1 MTSGKIMYENF
12 LRIAKSKGLTPYKI
26 SKGTG
31 VSCATLTSWKNGDYT
46 PKLDK
51 LKLIADFLQVDLT
64 DITKGGGENRLPI
77 LGEIAC
83 GSPIFADENIQG
95 FANPC
100 YGINADFCL
109 FAKGDSMIGARI
121 YEGDLVFIRK
131 QPRVDNGEIAAVL
144 VEDSAT
150 LKRVYLYPEEE
161 KLVLAPENP
170 KYKPLVFVGD
180 ELNQIQILG
189 KAVAFQSEAR

>member
-1 MTSGKIMYENF
+1 MDMYQNFIKIV
-12 LRIAKSKGLTPYKI
+12 KSKGLTPYKV

-31 VSCATLTSWKNGDYT
+31 ISGATLTSWKNGSYT

-51 LKLIADFLQVDLT
+51 LRLIADFLKVDIK
-64 DITKGGGENRLPI
+64 DITDTGNSSRLPI
-77 LGEIAC
+77 LGTIAC
-83 GSPIFADENIQG
+83 GSPVFAEENVEG
-95 FANPC
+95 YASPC
-100 YGINADFCL
+100 YGVCADFCL

-121 YEGDLVFIRK
+121 YEGDLVFVKK
-131 QPRVDNGEIAAVL
+131 QPRVENGEIAAVL

-150 LKRVYLYPEEE
+150 LKRVYLYPEEQ

-170 KYKPLVFVGD
+170 KYKPLVFVGK

>member
-1 MTSGKIMYENF
+1 MDMYQNFIKIV
-12 LRIAKSKGLTPYKI
+12 KSKGLTPYKV

-31 VSCATLTSWKNGDYT
+31 ISGATLTSWKNGSYT

-51 LKLIADFLQVDLT
+51 LRLIADFLKVDIK
-64 DITKGGGENRLPI
+64 DITDTGNSSRLPI
-77 LGEIAC
+77 LGTIAC
-83 GSPIFADENIQG
+83 GSPVFAEENVEG
-95 FANPC
+95 YASPC
-100 YGINADFCL
+100 YGVCADFCL

-121 YEGDLVFIRK
+121 YEGDLVFVKK
-131 QPRVDNGEIAAVL
+131 QPRVENGEIAAVL

-150 LKRVYLYPEEE
+150 LKRVYLYPEEQ

-170 KYKPLVFVGD
+170 KYKPLVFVGK
-180 ELNQIQILG
+180 ELDQIQILG

>member
-1 MTSGKIMYENF
+1 MSMYENF
-12 LRIAKSKGLTPYKI
+12 IRIAKTKGLTPYKI

-31 VSCATLTSWKNGDYT
+31 VSCATLTSWKNGIYT

-51 LKLIADFLQVDLT
+51 LKLIADFFGVDLK
-64 DITKGGGENRLPI
+64 DITEGNGENRLPI
-77 LGEIAC
+77 LGAIAC
-83 GSPIFADENIQG
+83 GSPVFAEENIEG
-95 FANPC
+95 YASPC
-100 YGINADFCL
+100 YGISADFCL

-131 QPRVDNGEIAAVL
+131 QPRVENGEIAAVL
-144 VEDSAT
+144 IEDTAT

-170 KYKPLVFVGD
+170 KYKPLVFVGQ
-180 ELNQIQILG
+180 ELLNIQILG

>member
-1 MTSGKIMYENF
+1 MTMYENF
-12 LRIAKSKGLTPYKI
+12 IKIVNNKGLTPYKV

-31 VSCATLTSWKNGDYT
+31 ISGATLTSWKNGTYT

-51 LKLIADFLQVDLT
+51 LSKIAEFLGVDLS
-64 DITKGGGENRLPI
+64 DITEGGGEHRLPI

-83 GSPIFADENIQG
+83 GTPIFAEENIDG
-95 FANPC
+95 YASPC
-100 YGINADFCL
+100 YGTRADFCL

-121 YEGDLVFIRK
+121 HEGDLVFIKK
-131 QPRVDNGEIAAVL
+131 QPRVENGEIAAVL

-170 KYKPLVFVGD
+170 KYKPLVFVGQ
-180 ELNQIQILG
+180 ELMQVQILG

>member
-1 MTSGKIMYENF
+1 MGMYDNFMKI
-12 LRIAKSKGLTPYKI
+12 LRVKGITPYKV

-31 VSCATLTSWKNGDYT
+31 ISGATLTSWKNGNYT

-51 LKLIADFLQVDLT
+51 LRQIADFLEVDIKEIMGDLPS
-64 DITKGGGENRLPI
+64 ENRLPI
-77 LGEIAC
+77 LGDIAC
-83 GSPIFADENIQG
+83 GAPIFAEENIEG
-95 FANPC
+95 YASPC
-100 YGINADFCL
+100 YGATADFCL

-121 YEGDLVFIRK
+121 YDGDLVFVKK
-131 QPRVDNGEIAAVL
+131 QPRVENGEIAAVL

-170 KYKPLVFVGD
+170 KYKPLVFVGQ

>member
-1 MTSGKIMYENF
+1 MSMYENF
-12 LRIAKSKGLTPYKI
+12 IRIVKTKGLTPYKI

-31 VSCATLTSWKNGDYT
+31 VSCATLTSWKNGIYT

-51 LKLIADFLQVDLT
+51 LKLIADFLGVDLK
-64 DITKGGGENRLPI
+64 DITEGNGENRLPI
-77 LGEIAC
+77 LGAIAC
-83 GSPIFADENIQG
+83 GSPVFAEENIEG
-95 FANPC
+95 YASPC
-100 YGINADFCL
+100 YGISADFCL

-131 QPRVDNGEIAAVL
+131 QPRVENGEIAAVL
-144 VEDSAT
+144 IEDTAT

-170 KYKPLVFVGD
+170 KYKPLVFVGQ
-180 ELNQIQILG
+180 ELLNIQILG

>member
-1 MTSGKIMYENF
+1 MGMYDNF
-12 LRIAKSKGLTPYKI
+12 MRILKYKGITPYKV

-31 VSCATLTSWKNGDYT
+31 ISGATLTSWKNGDYT

-51 LKLIADFLQVDLT
+51 LRLIADYLEVDIKEIMG
-64 DITKGGGENRLPI
+64 DFSSENRLPI

-83 GSPIFADENIQG
+83 GSPIFAEENIDG
-95 FANPC
+95 YVSPC
-100 YGINADFCL
+100 YGASADFCL
-109 FAKGDSMIGARI
+109 FAKGDSMVGARI
-121 YEGDLVFIRK
+121 YDGDLVFIKK
-131 QPRVDNGEIAAVL
+131 QPRVENGEIAAVL

-150 LKRVYLYPEEE
+150 LKRVYLYPEEG

-170 KYKPLVFVGD
+170 KYKPLVFVGQ

>member
-1 MTSGKIMYENF
+1 MTMYENF
-12 LRIAKSKGLTPYKI
+12 IKIVNNKGLTPYKV

-31 VSCATLTSWKNGDYT
+31 ISGATLTSWKNGTYT
-46 PKLDK
+46 PKLAK
-51 LKLIADFLQVDLT
+51 LSKIAEFLGVALS
-64 DITKGGGENRLPI
+64 DITEGGGERRLPI

-83 GSPIFADENIQG
+83 GTPIFAEENIDG
-95 FANPC
+95 YASPC
-100 YGINADFCL
+100 YGISADFCL

-121 YEGDLVFIRK
+121 HEGDLVFIKK
-131 QPRVDNGEIAAVL
+131 QPRVENGEIAAVL
-144 VEDSAT
+144 VEDCAT

-170 KYKPLVFVGD
+170 KYKPLVFVGQ
-180 ELNQIQILG
+180 ELSEIQILG